1 MGVRVTTEV
10 NDKTAWLARA
20 AAARAAGDLREAQ
33 RLYVEA
39 VARWPH
45 DAEPHH
51 HLAGLHRRAGRL
63 DLAEAE
69 YRRTLSL
76 APGAAA
82 TARVLATLL
91 LSQGRFAEGFTLFEA
106 RHALPAM
113 AKPALPFPEWRGE
126 DPAGKQL
133 LIWPEQGFGD
143 QIQSARFAP
152 VLQAMGAQVTLICA
166 PALQRLFAASLGVP
180 VIAAAGAVEFPD
192 PDYWVMSGSLA
203 ARLGVTAE
211 TIPAKPYLRAPEAAA
226 LPAGDGLKA
235 GLMARGN
242 PAHENDAHRSLGS
255 DDARRLRDLPVRIVD
270 LDPAATGA
278 RDFADTAAIVDRL
291 DLVIS
296 VDTSVAHLAG
306 AMGKPCWV
314 LLPAI
319 ETDWRWLRERADSPW
334 YPSVRL
340 YRQGPGD
347 GWGPVIDRLA
357 ADLAARR

>member
-1 MGVRVTTEV
+1 MGVRVSPEV
-10 NDKTAWLARA
+10 NDRTAWLARA
-20 AAARAAGDLREAQ
+20 AAAREAGDLALAE
-33 RLYVEA
+33 RLYA
-39 VARWPH
+39 RAAARWPNE
-45 DAEPHH
+45 AEPHH

-69 YRRTLSL
+69 YRRTLAL

-82 TARVLATLL
+82 TQRVLATLL
-91 LSQGRFAEGFTLFEA
+91 LSQGRFAEGFALFEA
-106 RHALPAM
+106 RHAVPAM
-113 AKPALPFPEWRGE
+113 AKPALPFAEWRGE

-152 VLQAMGAQVTLICA
+152 VLKALSAEVTLICA
-166 PALQRLFAASLGVP
+166 PALERLFAASLGVP
-180 VIAAAGAVEFPD
+180 VIAAAGPVEFPD
-192 PDYWVMSGSLA
+192 PDYWVMSGTLP
-203 ARLGVTAE
+203 ARLGVTVE
-211 TIPAKPYLRAPEAAA
+211 TIAAAPYLRATETWPPLGE
-226 LPAGDGLKA
+226 GFKV

-242 PAHENDAHRSLGS
+242 PAHENDAHRSLGPH
-255 DDARRLRDLPVRIVD
+255 DARRLRDLPARIVD

-278 RDFADTAAIVDRL
+278 RDFADTAAILDQL

-319 ETDWRWLRERADSPW
+319 ETDWRWLRERTDSPW
-334 YPSVRL
+334 YPSLRL
-340 YRQGPGD
+340 YRQDPGE

-357 ADLAARR
+357 ADFAARR